1 MSKAYVYDP
10 RKTRLRRVRYAPKND
25 GLDWQRELYSVFCC
39 TLVPPEAYRP
49 EWKEIHE
56 KKIGLPGVGA
66 L

>member
-10 RKTRLRRVRYAPKND
+10 RKTRLRRVRYTPKND

-39 TLVPPEAYRP
+39 TLVPPDAYQP
-49 EWKEIHE
+49 EWKTIHE

>member
-1 MSKAYVYDP
+1 M
-10 RKTRLRRVRYAPKND
+10 RYTPKND

-39 TLVPPEAYRP
+39 TLVPPDAYRP